1 MSQNPHLNRRPRSF
15 QVRKVKES
23 LPEYFAADFPKL
35 VSFLENYYEFM
46 DSDGPHGFGEDNRRL
61 FDTRDIHAT
70 QSQFLN
76 NLVSEIAGGLKTG
89 ENFSD
94 VRFALTRLA
103 QFAQHKGSRFSI
115 EEFFRLFFQQAAEV
129 EYPKRQIFTV
139 GESEIGAESLKF
151 IQNAELFQIFSL
163 LIKVGIDTS
172 QWSELY
178 KKFVHPAGFFFAGE
192 VILEREANLSLFAP
206 LVVSDSAVGPI
217 LTSEA
222 LLSPVSPFTQMTG
235 LIDSDA
241 TTFRVGLDQIVSV
254 YQNLSAQQID
264 KFYSNT
270 AQLIGVNSFKFDD
283 SDIGDS
289 AGAARPDFSLTTETM
304 DNEMFTRYTSDSSF

>member
-1 MSQNPHLNRRPRSF
+1 M
-15 QVRKVKES
+15 
-23 LPEYFAADFPKL
+23 
-35 VSFLENYYEFM
+35 
-46 DSDGPHGFGEDNRRL
+46 
-61 FDTRDIHAT
+61 
-70 QSQFLN
+70 
-76 NLVSEIAGGLKTG
+76 
-89 ENFSD
+89 
-94 VRFALTRLA
+94 
-103 QFAQHKGSRFSI
+103 
-115 EEFFRLFFQQAAEV
+115 
-129 EYPKRQIFTV
+129 
-139 GESEIGAESLKF
+139 
-151 IQNAELFQIFSL
+151 
-163 LIKVGIDTS
+163 
-172 QWSELY
+172 
-178 KKFVHPAGFFFAGE
+178 
-192 VILEREANLSLFAP
+192 
-206 LVVSDSAVGPI
+206 
-217 LTSEA
+217 TSEA